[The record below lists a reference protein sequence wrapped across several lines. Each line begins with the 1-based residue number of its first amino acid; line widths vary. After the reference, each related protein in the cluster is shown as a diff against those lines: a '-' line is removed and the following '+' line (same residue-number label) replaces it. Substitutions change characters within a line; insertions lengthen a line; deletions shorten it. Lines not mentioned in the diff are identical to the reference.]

1 MATFKVT
8 TPTQGTRELQAE
20 LDSSL
25 LTALLAAGYEVPHL
39 CYHEAV
45 SEYGA
50 CRLCLVEVRKGRRRK
65 LTTSCNYPI
74 KDGIEVFLDTDAV
87 EANRR
92 MVLELQRSHCPDV
105 PALRALAQKYGVGK
119 LRFPAGDD
127 TCILCGLCER
137 ICREAVGASALTFA
151 QRGDR
156 RTMEPPF
163 GEAEDCIGCT
173 ACAHVCPTG
182 HITVAEDANA
192 RVIWE
197 RTFPMVRCQGCGRA
211 LITEAQRDHL
221 VETKGLK
228 ADYFDLCEVCK
239 RQPVA
244 ETFAGVGK

>member
-8 TPTQGTRELQAE
+8 TPTGGTRELQAE

-25 LTALLAAGYEVPHL
+25 LTALLEAGYEVPHL

-45 SEYGA
+45 STYGA
-50 CRLCLVEVRKGRRRK
+50 CRLCLVEVHRGRKRK
-65 LTTSCNYPI
+65 LTTACNYPV
-74 KDGIEVFLDTDAV
+74 KDGIEVFLDTEAV
-87 EANRR
+87 EAHRR

-105 PALRALAQKYGVGK
+105 PRLRELAQRYGVARV
-119 LRFPAGDD
+119 RFPAGDD

-163 GEAEDCIGCT
+163 GEADDCIGCT
-173 ACAHVCPTG
+173 ACAHVCPTD
-182 HITVAEDANA
+182 HIRVAGDDHA
-192 RVIWE
+192 RIIWE
-197 RTFPMVRCQGCGRA
+197 RTFPMVRCQACGTA
-211 LITEAQRDHL
+211 HITEAQRDHL
-221 VETKGLK
+221 VEARGLE

-239 RQPVA
+239 RPGVA
-244 ETFAGVGK
+244 EAFAGVGK